1 MKAPRDLEQWAADY
15 RRVYKPTSASKRRA
29 RQAISAPR
37 SPLDNTGTRWALGL
51 TAGALLGLA
60 ALFLLS
66 LFGGAWS
73 LSATPAPIPQQAP
86 DIRSGD
92 GGSQPSERRRQTGQ
106 APAKKTSA
114 APLSI
119 SPASVPRP
127 MPEVPAAPTNP
138 RPKAAAAPL
147 PELGETPE
155 PPCGDDLQS
164 ARMLRASEREL
175 SSHPDR
181 VLKRLNEHAARCP
194 RSAFALEREALWIR
208 AACHVETVS
217 GLAKR
222 RSRFSKRADASAY
235 RDAIAR
241 DCDAQQEDDGAQQ

>member
-29 RQAISAPR
+29 RQAISEPP
-37 SPLDNTGTRWALGL
+37 SHLDNTGTRWALGL
-51 TAGALLGLA
+51 TVGAVMGLA

-73 LSATPAPIPQQAP
+73 LSATPAPAPQQAP
-86 DIRSGD
+86 DIRSDD
-92 GGSQPSERRRQTGQ
+92 GGSQPSKRQREAEQG
-106 APAKKTSA
+106 PAKNPSA
-114 APLSI
+114 TAP
-119 SPASVPRP
+119 SVSQVAVPGP
-127 MPEVPAAPTNP
+127 LPGSPAAPTSRRSP
-138 RPKAAAAPL
+138 APATVIA
-147 PELGETPE
+147 EVDEAPE
-155 PPCGDDLQS
+155 PPCGDDLHS

-208 AACHVETVS
+208 AACHMGTVS